1 MILISGILFNLYG
14 LVNINLLFLT
24 PYNLLNYGGVQH
36 QINLM
41 NDYIGKTSNIESK
54 IAGPNS
60 KDYDLGRVL
69 NIPFNNSVA
78 SITLFPD
85 RKKLL
90 EAIEWSD
97 VVHIHEPFIPL
108 IFWKL
113 PKNKKYIFTHH
124 ANLNKLYTFF
134 MSIIYKIIKIK
145 GVSVYVSESAL
156 SNAKT
161 LNNQPILIPNMI
173 EVNKNIEFNNKKKFL
188 FVGRN
193 EKRKNFN
200 YFKLLSKEKS
210 FQDYEFEAIT
220 NENIENFNGVIYL
233 KPNDDEKNIIF
244 KNSSI
249 YFALNTKNESF
260 GITLIEAIN
269 SGNIVICSDL
279 AAFKD
284 VLEESG
290 IYYERNSY
298 KSLLNLLT
306 NTLKSDLNFLWEK
319 QYESIQKYDVEKN
332 MENYVLLYLN
342 N

>member
-1 MILISGILFNLYG
+1 MNEYIS
-14 LVNINLLFLT
+14 
-24 PYNLLNYGGVQH
+24 
-36 QINLM
+36 
-41 NDYIGKTSNIESK
+41 KTSNIESK

-60 KDYDLGRVL
+60 KDYNLGRVL

-78 SITLFPD
+78 SISLFPD

-90 EAIEWSD
+90 KAIEWSD

-134 MSIIYKIIKIK
+134 MSIIYKIVKIK

-173 EVNKNIEFNNKKKFL
+173 EINKNIEFNNKKKFL

-200 YFKLLSKEKS
+200 FFYLLSKEKS

-220 NENIENFNGVIYL
+220 NENIKNFNGVIYL

-249 YFALNTKNESF
+249 YLALNTKNESF

-279 AAFKD
+279 AAFKN

-298 KSLLNLLT
+298 KSLLSVLT
-306 NTLKSDLNFLWEK
+306 NTLKSDLHFLWEK
-319 QYESIQKYDVEKN
+319 QYESIQKYDIEKN
-332 MENYVLLYLN
+332 MEHYVLLYLN

>member
-1 MILISGILFNLYG
+1 
-14 LVNINLLFLT
+14 
-24 PYNLLNYGGVQH
+24 
-36 QINLM
+36 M
-41 NDYIGKTSNIESK
+41 NDYISKTSNIESK

-60 KDYDLGRVL
+60 KDYDLGKVL

-78 SITLFPD
+78 SISLFPD
-85 RKKLL
+85 RKLL
-90 EAIEWSD
+90 LKAIEWSD

-134 MSIIYKIIKIK
+134 MSIIYKIVKIK
-145 GVSVYVSESAL
+145 GISVYVSESAL
-156 SNAKT
+156 SNAKS

-173 EVNKNIEFNNKKKFL
+173 EINKNIEFNNTKKFL

-200 YFKLLSKEKS
+200 YFNFLSKEKS

-220 NENIENFNGVIYL
+220 NENIKNFTGVIYL
-233 KPNDDEKNIIF
+233 KPNDEEKNIIF

-269 SGNIVICSDL
+269 SGNIVISSDL

-306 NTLKSDLNFLWEK
+306 NTLKSDLHIIWEK
-319 QYESIQKYDVEKN
+319 QYESIQKYDIEKN
-332 MENYVLLYLN
+332 MEYYVLLYSN

>member
-1 MILISGILFNLYG
+1 
-14 LVNINLLFLT
+14 
-24 PYNLLNYGGVQH
+24 
-36 QINLM
+36 M
-41 NDYIGKTSNIESK
+41 NDYISKTSNIESK

-78 SITLFPD
+78 SISLFPD
-85 RKKLL
+85 RRILL
-90 EAIEWSD
+90 KAIEWSD

-134 MSIIYKIIKIK
+134 MSIIYKIVKIK
-145 GVSVYVSESAL
+145 GISVYVSESAL

-161 LNNQPILIPNMI
+161 LNKQPILIPNMI
-173 EVNKNIEFNNKKKFL
+173 EINKNIKFNNTKKFL

-200 YFKLLSKEKS
+200 YFNLLSKEKS
-210 FQDYEFEAIT
+210 FQNYEFEAIT
-220 NENIENFNGVIYL
+220 NENIKNFNGVIYL
-233 KPNDDEKNIIF
+233 KPNDEEKNVIF

-249 YFALNTKNESF
+249 YLALNTKNESF

-269 SGNIVICSDL
+269 SGNIVISSDL

-306 NTLKSDLNFLWEK
+306 NILKSDLHIIWEK
-319 QYESIQKYDVEKN
+319 QYESIQKYDIEKN
-332 MENYVLLYLN
+332 MEYYVLLYSN

>member
-1 MILISGILFNLYG
+1 M
-14 LVNINLLFLT
+14 NINLLFLT
-24 PYNLLNYGGVQH
+24 PYNLANYGGVQH

-41 NDYIGKTSNIESK
+41 NDYISKTSNIESK

-69 NIPFNNSVA
+69 NIPFNNSIA
-78 SITLFPD
+78 SISLFPD

-90 EAIEWSD
+90 KAIEWSD

-134 MSIIYKIIKIK
+134 MSIIYKIVKIK

-173 EVNKNIEFNNKKKFL
+173 EINKNIEFNNEKKIL

-200 YFKLLSKEKS
+200 YFNLLSKEKL
-210 FQDYEFEAIT
+210 FQDYEFEAVT
-220 NENIENFNGVIYL
+220 NENIENFDGVIYL
-233 KPNDDEKNIIF
+233 KPNDEEKNIIF

-249 YFALNTKNESF
+249 YLALNTKNESF

-279 AAFKD
+279 AAFKN

-298 KSLLNLLT
+298 KSLLSVLT
-306 NTLKSDLNFLWEK
+306 NTLKSDLHFLWEK
-319 QYESIQKYDVEKN
+319 QYESIQKYDIEKN
-332 MENYVLLYLN
+332 MEHYVLLYLN

>member
-1 MILISGILFNLYG
+1 
-14 LVNINLLFLT
+14 VNINLLFLT

-41 NDYIGKTSNIESK
+41 NDYISKISNIESK

-90 EAIEWSD
+90 KAIEWSD

-124 ANLNKLYTFF
+124 ANLNKLYTFL
-134 MSIIYKIIKIK
+134 MSIVYKIIKIK
-145 GVSVYVSESAL
+145 GISVYVSESAL

-173 EVNKNIEFNNKKKFL
+173 EVNKNIDFNNKKKFL

-200 YFKLLSKEKS
+200 YFQLLSKENS
-210 FQDYEFEAIT
+210 FQEYEFEAIT
-220 NENIENFNGVIYL
+220 NENIENFNGVIHL

-249 YFALNTKNESF
+249 YLALNTKNESF
-260 GITLIEAIN
+260 GITLIEAVN

-279 AAFKD
+279 PAFKN

-290 IYYERNSY
+290 VYYERNSY

-306 NTLKSDLNFLWEK
+306 NTIKSDLDSLWEK
-319 QYESIQKYDVEKN
+319 QYKSIQQYDVEKN
-332 MENYVLLYLN
+332 MKNYVLLYLN

>member
-1 MILISGILFNLYG
+1 M
-14 LVNINLLFLT
+14 NINLLFLT

-41 NDYIGKTSNIESK
+41 NDYISKTSNIESK

-78 SITLFPD
+78 SISLFPD

-90 EAIEWSD
+90 KAIEWSD

-134 MSIIYKIIKIK
+134 MSIIYKIVKIK

-173 EVNKNIEFNNKKKFL
+173 EINRNIEFNNEKKIL

-200 YFKLLSKEKS
+200 YFNLLSKEKL
-210 FQDYEFEAIT
+210 FQDYEFEAVT
-220 NENIENFNGVIYL
+220 NENIENFDGVIYL
-233 KPNDDEKNIIF
+233 KPNDEEKKIIF

-249 YFALNTKNESF
+249 YLALNTKNESF

-279 AAFKD
+279 AAFKN

-298 KSLLNLLT
+298 KSLLSLLT
-306 NTLKSDLNFLWEK
+306 NTLKSDLHFLWEK
-319 QYESIQKYDVEKN
+319 QYESIQKYDIEKN
-332 MENYVLLYLN
+332 MEHYVLLYLN

>member
-1 MILISGILFNLYG
+1 
-14 LVNINLLFLT
+14 
-24 PYNLLNYGGVQH
+24 
-36 QINLM
+36 M
-41 NDYIGKTSNIESK
+41 NDYISKISNIEGK

-78 SITLFPD
+78 SISLFPD

-90 EAIEWSD
+90 KAIEWSD

-124 ANLNKLYTFF
+124 ANLNKIYTFL

-145 GVSVYVSESAL
+145 GISVYVSESAL

-173 EVNKNIEFNNKKKFL
+173 EVNKNIDFNNKKKFL

-200 YFKLLSKEKS
+200 YFKLLSKENS

-220 NENIENFNGVIYL
+220 NENVENFEGVIYL
-233 KPNDDEKNIIF
+233 KPNNDEKNFIF

-249 YFALNTKNESF
+249 YLALNTKNESF

-279 AAFKD
+279 AAFKN

-290 IYYERNSY
+290 IYYERDSY
-298 KSLLNLLT
+298 ESLLSQIR
-306 NTLKSDLNFLWEK
+306 NTLKSDLHFLWEK
-319 QYESIQKYDVEKN
+319 QYETIQKYDIEKN
-332 MENYVLLYLN
+332 MEDYVLLYLN

>member
-1 MILISGILFNLYG
+1 
-14 LVNINLLFLT
+14 
-24 PYNLLNYGGVQH
+24 
-36 QINLM
+36 M
-41 NDYIGKTSNIESK
+41 NDYISKTSNIESK

-78 SITLFPD
+78 SISLFPD

-90 EAIEWSD
+90 KAIEWSD

-161 LNNQPILIPNMI
+161 LSNQPILIPNMI
-173 EVNKNIEFNNKKKFL
+173 EINKNIEFNDKKKFL

-200 YFKLLSKEKS
+200 YFNLLSKEKS

-220 NENIENFNGVIYL
+220 NKNIENFDGVIYL
-233 KPNDDEKNIIF
+233 KPNNDEKNFIF

-249 YFALNTKNESF
+249 YLALNTKNESF

-269 SGNIVICSDL
+269 SGNIVISSDL
-279 AAFKD
+279 DAFKD

-290 IYYERNSY
+290 IYYDRNSY
-298 KSLLNLLT
+298 KSLVNLLT
-306 NTLKSDLNFLWEK
+306 NTLKSDLHFIWKK
-319 QYESIQKYDVEKN
+319 QYECKQKYDIEKN
-332 MENYVLLYLN
+332 MEHYVLLYSN

>member
-1 MILISGILFNLYG
+1 M
-14 LVNINLLFLT
+14 NINLLFLT

-41 NDYIGKTSNIESK
+41 NEYISKTSNIESK

-60 KDYDLGRVL
+60 KDYNLGRVL

-78 SITLFPD
+78 SISLFPD
-85 RKKLL
+85 RKILL
-90 EAIEWSD
+90 KAIKWSD

-134 MSIIYKIIKIK
+134 MRIIYKIVKIK

-173 EVNKNIEFNNKKKFL
+173 EINKNIEFNNKKKFL

-200 YFKLLSKEKS
+200 FFYLLSKEKS

-220 NENIENFNGVIYL
+220 NENIKNFNGVIYL
-233 KPNDDEKNIIF
+233 KPNDEEKKIIF

-249 YFALNTKNESF
+249 YLALNTKNESF

-269 SGNIVICSDL
+269 SGNIVISSDL
-279 AAFKD
+279 TAFKD

-298 KSLLNLLT
+298 KSLLSLLT
-306 NTLKSDLNFLWEK
+306 NTFKNDLHFLWEK
-319 QYESIQKYDVEKN
+319 QYKSIQKYDIEKN
-332 MENYVLLYLN
+332 MERYVLLYLN

>member
-1 MILISGILFNLYG
+1 
-14 LVNINLLFLT
+14 
-24 PYNLLNYGGVQH
+24 
-36 QINLM
+36 M
-41 NDYIGKTSNIESK
+41 NDYISKTSNIESK

-60 KDYDLGRVL
+60 KDYDLGRVI

-85 RKKLL
+85 RNKLL
-90 EAIEWSD
+90 KAIEWSD

-124 ANLNKLYTFF
+124 ANLNKFYTFF

-220 NENIENFNGVIYL
+220 NENIENFNGVIYI

-279 AAFKD
+279 AAFKN

-290 IYYERNSY
+290 IYYQRNSY

-306 NTLKSDLNFLWEK
+306 STLKSDLNILWEK
-319 QYESIQKYDVEKN
+319 QYESIQKYDVKKN
-332 MENYVLLYLN
+332 MENYVLLYLKN
-342 N
+342 

>member
-1 MILISGILFNLYG
+1 M
-14 LVNINLLFLT
+14 NINLLFLT

-41 NDYIGKTSNIESK
+41 NDYINNISNIESK

-60 KDYDLGRVL
+60 NDYDLGRAI

-78 SITLFPD
+78 SISLFPD

-90 EAIEWSD
+90 NAIEWSD

-124 ANLNKLYTFF
+124 ANLNRLYTFF
-134 MSIIYKIIKIK
+134 MGFIYKIIKIK
-145 GVSVYVSESAL
+145 GISVYVSESAL

-173 EVNKNIEFNNKKKFL
+173 EINKNIKFNNNKKFL

-193 EKRKNFN
+193 EKRKNFK
-200 YFKLLSKEKS
+200 YFNLLSKEKS
-210 FQDYEFEAIT
+210 LQDYEFEAIT
-220 NENIENFNGVIYL
+220 NENIANFNGVIHL
-233 KPNDDEKNIIF
+233 KPNDDEKKTIF
-244 KNSSI
+244 QNSSI
-249 YFALNTKNESF
+249 YLALNTKNESF

-269 SGNIVICSDL
+269 SGNVVISSDL
-279 AAFKD
+279 LAFKN
-284 VLEESG
+284 VLDESG

-298 KSLLNLLT
+298 ESLLNLLT
-306 NTLKSDLNFLWEK
+306 NTLKNDLHSIWEK
-319 QYESIQKYDVEKN
+319 QYESIQKYDIDLN
-332 MENYVLLYLN
+332 MEHYILLYLN

>member
-1 MILISGILFNLYG
+1 M
-14 LVNINLLFLT
+14 NINLLFLT

-41 NDYIGKTSNIESK
+41 NDYISKTSNIESK

-60 KDYDLGRVL
+60 KDYNLGRVF

-78 SITLFPD
+78 SISLFPD
-85 RKKLL
+85 RNILL
-90 EAIEWSD
+90 KAIEWSD

-134 MSIIYKIIKIK
+134 MSIIYKIVKIK

-173 EVNKNIEFNNKKKFL
+173 EINKNIEFNNKKKFL

-200 YFKLLSKEKS
+200 YFYLLSKEKI

-233 KPNDDEKNIIF
+233 KPNDKEKKIIF

-249 YFALNTKNESF
+249 YLALNTKNESF

-269 SGNIVICSDL
+269 SGNIVISSDL
-279 AAFKD
+279 TAFKD

-298 KSLLNLLT
+298 NSLLSLLT
-306 NTLKSDLNFLWEK
+306 NTFKSDLHFLWEK
-319 QYESIQKYDVEKN
+319 QYESIQKYDIEKN
-332 MENYVLLYLN
+332 MEDYVLLYLN

>member
-1 MILISGILFNLYG
+1 
-14 LVNINLLFLT
+14 
-24 PYNLLNYGGVQH
+24 
-36 QINLM
+36 M
-41 NDYIGKTSNIESK
+41 NDYISKISNIESK

-78 SITLFPD
+78 SVTLFPD

-90 EAIEWSD
+90 KAIEWSD

-124 ANLNKLYTFF
+124 ANLNKLYTFL
-134 MSIIYKIIKIK
+134 MNIVYKIIKIK
-145 GVSVYVSESAL
+145 GISVYVSESAL

-173 EVNKNIEFNNKKKFL
+173 EVNKNIDFNNKKKFL

-200 YFKLLSKEKS
+200 YFQLLSKENS

-220 NENIENFNGVIYL
+220 NENIENFNGVIHL
-233 KPNDDEKNIIF
+233 KPTDDEKNIIF

-249 YFALNTKNESF
+249 YLALNTKNESF

-279 AAFKD
+279 PAFKN

-290 IYYERNSY
+290 VYYERNSY

-306 NTLKSDLNFLWEK
+306 NTLKSDLDSLWEK
-319 QYESIQKYDVEKN
+319 QYKSIQKYDVEKN
-332 MENYVLLYLN
+332 MKNYVLLYLN

>member
-1 MILISGILFNLYG
+1 M
-14 LVNINLLFLT
+14 NINLLFLT

-41 NDYIGKTSNIESK
+41 NEYISKTSNIESK

-60 KDYDLGRVL
+60 KDYNLGRVL

-78 SITLFPD
+78 SISLFPD
-85 RKKLL
+85 RKILL
-90 EAIEWSD
+90 KAIEWSD

-124 ANLNKLYTFF
+124 ANLNKFYTFF
-134 MSIIYKIIKIK
+134 MSIVYKIVKIK

-173 EVNKNIEFNNKKKFL
+173 EINRNIEFNNEKKIL

-200 YFKLLSKEKS
+200 YFNLLSKEKL
-210 FQDYEFEAIT
+210 FQDYEFEAVT
-220 NENIENFNGVIYL
+220 NENIENYDGVIYL
-233 KPNDDEKNIIF
+233 NPNDYEKNFIL

-249 YFALNTKNESF
+249 YLALNTKNESF

-279 AAFKD
+279 AAFKN
-284 VLEESG
+284 VLEETG

-306 NTLKSDLNFLWEK
+306 NTLKSDLHFLWEK
-319 QYESIQKYDVEKN
+319 QYESIQKYDIEKN
-332 MENYVLLYLN
+332 MEHYVLLYSN

>member
-1 MILISGILFNLYG
+1 
-14 LVNINLLFLT
+14 
-24 PYNLLNYGGVQH
+24 
-36 QINLM
+36 M
-41 NDYIGKTSNIESK
+41 NDYISKTSNIESK

-78 SITLFPD
+78 SISLFPD
-85 RKKLL
+85 RKILL
-90 EAIEWSD
+90 KAIEWSD

-134 MSIIYKIIKIK
+134 MSIIYKIVKIK
-145 GVSVYVSESAL
+145 GISVYVSESAF

-173 EVNKNIEFNNKKKFL
+173 EINKNIEFNNTKKFL

-200 YFKLLSKEKS
+200 YFNFLSKEKS

-220 NENIENFNGVIYL
+220 NENIKNFNGVIYL
-233 KPNDDEKNIIF
+233 KPNDEEKNIIF

-249 YFALNTKNESF
+249 YLALNTKNESF

-269 SGNIVICSDL
+269 SGNIVISSDL

-306 NTLKSDLNFLWEK
+306 NTLKSDLHIIWEK
-319 QYESIQKYDVEKN
+319 QYESIQKYDIEKN
-332 MENYVLLYLN
+332 MEYYVLLYSN

>member
-1 MILISGILFNLYG
+1 M
-14 LVNINLLFLT
+14 NINLLFLT

-41 NDYIGKTSNIESK
+41 NDYISKTSNIESK

-78 SITLFPD
+78 SISLFPD

-90 EAIEWSD
+90 KAIEWSD

-173 EVNKNIEFNNKKKFL
+173 EINKNIEFNNEKKIL

-200 YFKLLSKEKS
+200 YFNLLSKEKL
-210 FQDYEFEAIT
+210 FQDYEFEAVT
-220 NENIENFNGVIYL
+220 NENIENFDGVIYL
-233 KPNDDEKNIIF
+233 KPNDEEKKIIF

-249 YFALNTKNESF
+249 YLALNTKNESF

-279 AAFKD
+279 AAFKN

-298 KSLLNLLT
+298 KSLLSVLT
-306 NTLKSDLNFLWEK
+306 NTLKSDLHFLWEK
-319 QYESIQKYDVEKN
+319 QYESIQKYDIEKN
-332 MENYVLLYLN
+332 MEHYVLLYLN

>member
-1 MILISGILFNLYG
+1 M
-14 LVNINLLFLT
+14 NINLLFLT

>member
-1 MILISGILFNLYG
+1 
-14 LVNINLLFLT
+14 
-24 PYNLLNYGGVQH
+24 
-36 QINLM
+36 M
-41 NDYIGKTSNIESK
+41 NDYISKISNIESK

-90 EAIEWSD
+90 KAIEWSD

-124 ANLNKLYTFF
+124 ANLNNIYTFL

-145 GVSVYVSESAL
+145 GISVYVSESAL

-173 EVNKNIEFNNKKKFL
+173 EVNKNIDFNNKKKFL

-200 YFKLLSKEKS
+200 YFQLLSKENS
-210 FQDYEFEAIT
+210 FQDYEF
-220 NENIENFNGVIYL
+220 
-233 KPNDDEKNIIF
+233 
-244 KNSSI
+244 
-249 YFALNTKNESF
+249 
-260 GITLIEAIN
+260 
-269 SGNIVICSDL
+269 
-279 AAFKD
+279 
-284 VLEESG
+284 
-290 IYYERNSY
+290 
-298 KSLLNLLT
+298 
-306 NTLKSDLNFLWEK
+306 
-319 QYESIQKYDVEKN
+319 
-332 MENYVLLYLN
+332 
-342 N
+342 

>member
-1 MILISGILFNLYG
+1 M
-14 LVNINLLFLT
+14 NINLLFLT
-24 PYNLLNYGGVQH
+24 PYNLVNYGGVQH

-41 NDYIGKTSNIESK
+41 NDYISKTSNIESK

-78 SITLFPD
+78 SISLFPD
-85 RKKLL
+85 RKILL
-90 EAIEWSD
+90 KAIEWAD

-134 MSIIYKIIKIK
+134 MSIIYKIVKIK

-173 EVNKNIEFNNKKKFL
+173 EINRNIEFNNEKKIL

-200 YFKLLSKEKS
+200 YFNLLSKEKL
-210 FQDYEFEAIT
+210 FQDYEFEAVT
-220 NENIENFNGVIYL
+220 NENIENFDGVIYL
-233 KPNDDEKNIIF
+233 KPNDQEKKIIF

-249 YFALNTKNESF
+249 YLALNTKNESF

-279 AAFKD
+279 AAFKN

-290 IYYERNSY
+290 VYYERNSY
-298 KSLLNLLT
+298 KSLLSVLT
-306 NTLKSDLNFLWEK
+306 NTLKSDLHFLWEK
-319 QYESIQKYDVEKN
+319 QYESIQKYDIEKN
-332 MENYVLLYLN
+332 MEHYVLLYLN

>member
-1 MILISGILFNLYG
+1 MNNYIS
-14 LVNINLLFLT
+14 
-24 PYNLLNYGGVQH
+24 
-36 QINLM
+36 
-41 NDYIGKTSNIESK
+41 KTSNIESK
-54 IAGPNS
+54 IAGPHS
-60 KDYDLGRVL
+60 KDYDLGGVL
-69 NIPFNNSVA
+69 NIPFNNSIA

-90 EAIEWSD
+90 KAIEWSD

-134 MSIIYKIIKIK
+134 MSIFYKIIKIK

-173 EVNKNIEFNNKKKFL
+173 EINRNIEFNNEKKIL

-200 YFKLLSKEKS
+200 YFNLLSKEKL
-210 FQDYEFEAIT
+210 FQDYEFEAVT
-220 NENIENFNGVIYL
+220 NENIENYDGVIYL
-233 KPNDDEKNIIF
+233 NPNDYEKNFIL

-249 YFALNTKNESF
+249 YLALNTKNESF

-279 AAFKD
+279 AAFKN

-298 KSLLNLLT
+298 KSLLSVLT
-306 NTLKSDLNFLWEK
+306 NTLKSDLHSLWEK
-319 QYESIQKYDVEKN
+319 QYESIQKYDIEKN
-332 MENYVLLYLN
+332 MEHYVLLYLN

>member
-1 MILISGILFNLYG
+1 
-14 LVNINLLFLT
+14 VNINLLFLT

-41 NDYIGKTSNIESK
+41 NDYISKISNIESK

-90 EAIEWSD
+90 KAIEWSD

-124 ANLNKLYTFF
+124 ANLNKLYTFL
-134 MSIIYKIIKIK
+134 MNIVYKIIKIK
-145 GVSVYVSESAL
+145 GISVYVSESAL

-173 EVNKNIEFNNKKKFL
+173 EVNKNIYFNNKKKFL

-200 YFKLLSKEKS
+200 YFQLLSKENS
-210 FQDYEFEAIT
+210 FQEYEFEAIT
-220 NENIENFNGVIYL
+220 NENIENFNGVIHL

-249 YFALNTKNESF
+249 YLALNTKNESF

-279 AAFKD
+279 PAFKN

-290 IYYERNSY
+290 VYYERNSY

-306 NTLKSDLNFLWEK
+306 NTLKSDLDSLWEK
-319 QYESIQKYDVEKN
+319 QYKSIQKYDVEKN
-332 MENYVLLYLN
+332 MKNYVLLYLN

>member
-1 MILISGILFNLYG
+1 
-14 LVNINLLFLT
+14 VNINLLFLT

-41 NDYIGKTSNIESK
+41 NDYISKTSNIESK

-69 NIPFNNSVA
+69 NIPFNNSIA
-78 SITLFPD
+78 SISLFPD

-90 EAIEWSD
+90 KAIEWSD

-134 MSIIYKIIKIK
+134 MSIFYKIIKIK

-173 EVNKNIEFNNKKKFL
+173 EINRNIEFNNEKKIL

-200 YFKLLSKEKS
+200 YFNLLSKEKL
-210 FQDYEFEAIT
+210 FQDYEFEAVT
-220 NENIENFNGVIYL
+220 NENIENYDGVIYL
-233 KPNDDEKNIIF
+233 NPNDYEKNFIL

-249 YFALNTKNESF
+249 YLALNTKNESF

-279 AAFKD
+279 AAFKN

-298 KSLLNLLT
+298 KSLLSVLT
-306 NTLKSDLNFLWEK
+306 NTLKSDLHSLWEK
-319 QYESIQKYDVEKN
+319 QYESIQKYDIEKN
-332 MENYVLLYLN
+332 MEHYVLLYLN

>member
-1 MILISGILFNLYG
+1 M
-14 LVNINLLFLT
+14 NINLLFLT

-41 NDYIGKTSNIESK
+41 NAYINNTSNIESK

-60 KDYDLGRVL
+60 IDYDLGRAI

-78 SITLFPD
+78 SISLFPD

-90 EAIEWSD
+90 NAIEWSD

-124 ANLNKLYTFF
+124 ANLNRLYTFF
-134 MSIIYKIIKIK
+134 MGFIYKIIKIK
-145 GVSVYVSESAL
+145 GISVYVSESAL

-173 EVNKNIEFNNKKKFL
+173 EINKNIKFNNNKKFL

-193 EKRKNFN
+193 EKRKNFK
-200 YFKLLSKEKS
+200 YFNLLSKEKS
-210 FQDYEFEAIT
+210 LQDYEFEAIT
-220 NENIENFNGVIYL
+220 NENIANFNGVIYL
-233 KPNDDEKNIIF
+233 KPNDDEKKTIF
-244 KNSSI
+244 QNSSI
-249 YFALNTKNESF
+249 YLALNTKNESF

-269 SGNIVICSDL
+269 SGNVVISSDL
-279 AAFKD
+279 LAFKN
-284 VLEESG
+284 VLDESG

-298 KSLLNLLT
+298 ESLLNLLT
-306 NTLKSDLNFLWEK
+306 NTLKNDLHSIWEK
-319 QYESIQKYDVEKN
+319 QYESIQKYDIDLN
-332 MENYVLLYLN
+332 MEHYILLYLN

>member
-1 MILISGILFNLYG
+1 MNEYIS
-14 LVNINLLFLT
+14 
-24 PYNLLNYGGVQH
+24 
-36 QINLM
+36 
-41 NDYIGKTSNIESK
+41 KTSNIESK

-78 SITLFPD
+78 PISLFPD

-90 EAIEWSD
+90 KAIEWSD

-161 LNNQPILIPNMI
+161 LNKQPILIPNMI
-173 EVNKNIEFNNKKKFL
+173 EINKNIKFNNTKKFL

-200 YFKLLSKEKS
+200 YFNLLSKEKS
-210 FQDYEFEAIT
+210 FQNYEFEAVT

-233 KPNDDEKNIIF
+233 KPNDEEKNVIF

-249 YFALNTKNESF
+249 YLALNTKNESF

-269 SGNIVICSDL
+269 SGNIVISSDL

-298 KSLLNLLT
+298 ESLLSLLT
-306 NTLKSDLNFLWEK
+306 NTLKSDLHFLWEK
-319 QYESIQKYDVEKN
+319 QYETIQKYDIEKN
-332 MENYVLLYLN
+332 MEHYVLLYSN

>member
-1 MILISGILFNLYG
+1 M
-14 LVNINLLFLT
+14 NINLLFLT

-36 QINLM
+36 QIYLM
-41 NDYIGKTSNIESK
+41 NDYISKISNIESK

-90 EAIEWSD
+90 KAIEWSD

-124 ANLNKLYTFF
+124 ANLNNIYTFL

-145 GVSVYVSESAL
+145 GISVYVSESAL

-173 EVNKNIEFNNKKKFL
+173 EVNKNIDFNNKKKFL

-200 YFKLLSKEKS
+200 YFKLLSKENS

-220 NENIENFNGVIYL
+220 NENIENFNGVIHL
-233 KPNDDEKNIIF
+233 KPTDDEKNIIF

-249 YFALNTKNESF
+249 YLALNTKNESF

-279 AAFKD
+279 PAFKN

-290 IYYERNSY
+290 IFYERKSY
-298 KSLLNLLT
+298 NSLLNLLT
-306 NTLKSDLNFLWEK
+306 NTLESDLNFLWEK
-319 QYESIQKYDVEKN
+319 QYKAIQKYDVEKN

>member
-1 MILISGILFNLYG
+1 M
-14 LVNINLLFLT
+14 NINLLFLT

-41 NDYIGKTSNIESK
+41 NDYISKTSNIESK
-54 IAGPNS
+54 IAAPNS

-78 SITLFPD
+78 SISLFPD

-90 EAIEWSD
+90 KAIEWSD

-161 LNNQPILIPNMI
+161 LSNQPILIPNMI
-173 EVNKNIEFNNKKKFL
+173 EINKNIEFNDKKKFL

-200 YFKLLSKEKS
+200 YFNLLSKEKS

-220 NENIENFNGVIYL
+220 NENIENFDGVIYL
-233 KPNDDEKNIIF
+233 NPNNDVKNFIF

-249 YFALNTKNESF
+249 YLALNTKNESF

-269 SGNIVICSDL
+269 SGNIVISSDL

-298 KSLLNLLT
+298 KSLLSLLT
-306 NTLKSDLNFLWEK
+306 NTLKSDLHFLWEK
-319 QYESIQKYDVEKN
+319 QYESIQKYDIEKN

>member
-1 MILISGILFNLYG
+1 M
-14 LVNINLLFLT
+14 NINLLFLT

-233 KPNDDEKNIIF
+233 KPNDDVKNIIF

>member
-1 MILISGILFNLYG
+1 M
-14 LVNINLLFLT
+14 NINLLFLT

-36 QINLM
+36 QIDLM
-41 NDYIGKTSNIESK
+41 NDYISKTSNIESK

-78 SITLFPD
+78 SISLFPD

-90 EAIEWSD
+90 KAIEWSD

-173 EVNKNIEFNNKKKFL
+173 EINTNIEFNDQKKFL

-200 YFKLLSKEKS
+200 YFNLLSKEKS

-220 NENIENFNGVIYL
+220 NENIENFDGVIYL
-233 KPNDDEKNIIF
+233 KPNNDEKNLIF
-244 KNSSI
+244 NNSSI
-249 YFALNTKNESF
+249 YLALNTKNESF

-279 AAFKD
+279 AAFKN
-284 VLEESG
+284 VLGESG
-290 IYYERNSY
+290 IYYERDSY
-298 KSLLNLLT
+298 ESLLSLLT
-306 NTLKSDLNFLWEK
+306 NTLKSDLHYLWEK
-319 QYESIQKYDVEKN
+319 QYESIQKYDIEKN
-332 MENYVLLYLN
+332 MEDYVLLYLN

>member
-1 MILISGILFNLYG
+1 M
-14 LVNINLLFLT
+14 NINLLFLT

-220 NENIENFNGVIYL
+220 NENIKNFNGVIYL

-279 AAFKD
+279 AAFKN

>member
-1 MILISGILFNLYG
+1 M
-14 LVNINLLFLT
+14 NINLLFLT
-24 PYNLLNYGGVQH
+24 PYNLLNYGGVQQ

-41 NDYIGKTSNIESK
+41 NDYINKSSNIESK
-54 IAGPNS
+54 IAAPNS
-60 KDYDLGRVL
+60 NDYDLGRVI

-78 SITLFPD
+78 SISLFPD

-90 EAIEWSD
+90 KAIEWSD
-97 VVHIHEPFIPL
+97 VIHIHEPFIPL

-134 MSIIYKIIKIK
+134 MSIFYKIIKIK

-173 EVNKNIEFNNKKKFL
+173 EINRNIEFNNEKKIL

-200 YFKLLSKEKS
+200 YFNLLSKEKL
-210 FQDYEFEAIT
+210 FQDYEFEAVT
-220 NENIENFNGVIYL
+220 NENIENYDGVIYL
-233 KPNDDEKNIIF
+233 NPNDYEKNFIL

-249 YFALNTKNESF
+249 YLALNTKNESF

-279 AAFKD
+279 AAFKN

-298 KSLLNLLT
+298 KSLLSVLT
-306 NTLKSDLNFLWEK
+306 NTLKSDLHSLWEK
-319 QYESIQKYDVEKN
+319 QYESIQKYDIEKN
-332 MENYVLLYLN
+332 MEHYVLLYLN